1 MEILDHP
8 SLPPYLL
15 ITLCI
20 LLGGCTAGILNDVIN
35 PSVHQPFNITESP
48 ISIMSTSEIFQTIL
62 LKNLLATFLIMSI
75 SILGFRVIPALF
87 IGINGYILGIT
98 ITSLNYNP
106 SMIFAVIF
114 PHGYFEFP
122 LLLFAGSCSF
132 IIIDEIK
139 KTKLNAY
146 TLLKKHG
153 NPKIRYIL
161 KNYLFYPYLFII
173 IPGIFITAAIESTFS
188 LWNFRILLG
197 V

>member
-1 MEILDHP
+1 MEILNHP

-15 ITLCI
+15 ITFFI
-20 LLGGCTAGILNDVIN
+20 LIGGCIASLIIN
-35 PSVHQPFNITESP
+35 QSINQSFNITSSP
-48 ISIMSTSEIFQTIL
+48 IYTMSTLEIFQTIFF
-62 LKNLLATFLIMSI
+62 KNLLATFLIMSI
-75 SILGFRVIPALF
+75 SILGFRIIPTLF

-106 SMIFAVIF
+106 SMIFAIIF

-122 LLLFAGSCSF
+122 LLLFSGSCSF

-153 NPKIRYIL
+153 NPKIKYIL

-173 IPGIFITAAIESTFS
+173 IPGIFITAIIESTFS

>member
-1 MEILDHP
+1 MEILNHK
-8 SLPPYLL
+8 SLPLYLL
-15 ITLCI
+15 ITFCI
-20 LLGGCTAGILNDVIN
+20 LIGGCVAGLIIN
-35 PSVHQPFNITESP
+35 PPANQPFNLTSSP
-48 ISIMSTSEIFQTIL
+48 IYTMSTLEIFQTIF

-75 SILGFRVIPALF
+75 SILGFRLIPTLF
-87 IGINGYILGIT
+87 ISINGYMLGVT

-106 SMIFAVIF
+106 SMVFAVIF

-139 KTKLNAY
+139 KTKLNAI
-146 TLLKKHG
+146 TLLTKHG

-173 IPGIFITAAIESTFS
+173 IPGIFITAVLESTFS